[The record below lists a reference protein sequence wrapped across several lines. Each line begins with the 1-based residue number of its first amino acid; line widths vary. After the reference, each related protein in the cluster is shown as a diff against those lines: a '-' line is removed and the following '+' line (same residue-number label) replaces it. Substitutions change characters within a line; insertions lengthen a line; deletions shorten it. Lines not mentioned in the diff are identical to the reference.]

1 MQLPQYTKNDKQI
14 YFTSM
19 PVVVLVINCMLFQA
33 RYFTE
38 PKVFII
44 SSLIIWTIM
53 TLVWIG
59 FTWLAVTIR
68 NRLPSDKDLMQRIGI
83 TILIIAIIQALVITL
98 FFKGYD
104 YFDILGYQLNEPAYY
119 WSLLIALIL
128 NIIVIFAHEGFE
140 SFEKWKVTLT
150 ETEQLKKI
158 YTQSQLLSLK
168 SQVNPH
174 FLFNCLNTLSSLIS
188 EDEEKAEKFLNELT
202 RIYRYLLRGNDEQ
215 FVKLGTELQFINSYY
230 YLIKARYGDSIQMTI
245 DVEDKY
251 KEKLVTPLLLQTLFE
266 YSFNTNM
273 IAKEKPLRFHI
284 TTDSFGKLLLSNNI
298 QPKHNAETVSTAGI
312 TNLSDKY
319 RLLTGEEI
327 NIVNDGDLCKVRVPL
342 LDEKSVSIV

>member
-14 YFTSM
+14 YISSM
-19 PVVVLVINCMLFQA
+19 PVVVVLINTLLFKE

-38 PKVFII
+38 AKVFFL
-44 SSLIIWTIM
+44 SSLIIFGLMTVVWT
-53 TLVWIG
+53 G

-68 NRLPSDKDLMQRIGI
+68 NRLPSDKDLLKRLSI
-83 TILIIAIIQALVITL
+83 TIAIIAIVQALVITL
-98 FFKGYD
+98 IFKGYD
-104 YFDILGYQLNEPAYY
+104 YLNILGYQLNESTYY
-119 WSLLIALIL
+119 WSLIISFII

-150 ETEQLKKI
+150 ETEQLKKV

-174 FLFNCLNTLSSLIS
+174 FLFNCLNTLSSLIT

-215 FVKLGTELQFINSYY
+215 FVKLDTELQFINSYY
-230 YLIKARYGDSIQMTI
+230 YLIRARYGESVQLTI
-245 DVEDKY
+245 NVDQQYRD
-251 KEKLVTPLLLQTLFE
+251 KLVTPLLLQTLFE

-273 IAKEKPLRFHI
+273 IAKDKPLLYTI
-284 TTDSFGKLLLSNNI
+284 TIDHNGRLLLTNNI
-298 QPKHNAETVSTAGI
+298 QLKHNAESVSTAGI

-327 NIVNDGDLCKVRVPL
+327 SIVNNGNMCNVNVPL
-342 LDEKSVSIV
+342 LDEKKISAA